1 MRQSVQ
7 GLSPLVTNEAPTA
20 ALNSDM
26 NYGNIVAFAQAI
38 ENHKLKN
45 KIGREG
51 RRKARSVGNFGN
63 SFGGDGQHSL
73 EGHQG
78 HPSLLLSLLP
88 VHLVLDKMLK

>member
-45 KIGREG
+45 KIGRDG

-63 SFGGDGQHSL
+63 SFGGGRSTLRGGSSRPSQSFAQSL
-73 EGHQG
+73 VST
-78 HPSLLLSLLP
+78 PST
-88 VHLVLDKMLK
+88 